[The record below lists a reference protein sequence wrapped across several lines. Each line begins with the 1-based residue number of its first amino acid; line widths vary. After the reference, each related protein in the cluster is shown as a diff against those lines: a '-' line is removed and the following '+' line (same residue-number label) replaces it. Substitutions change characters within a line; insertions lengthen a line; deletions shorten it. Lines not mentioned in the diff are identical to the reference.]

1 MASPIPAAATAP
13 TPPSA
18 PTIATSTTAT
28 TTAAASTGGASS
40 SSSPTIIDLDSIPGQ
55 IGHAII
61 RITDGTILRPPTGTL
76 SKQDVEIVYRMM
88 LEIGT
93 VLEGGTGGKDINM
106 NNISDNDEVVV
117 EGLQRVTVGFKE
129 VSYAIT
135 LGGSDGCLYIVKK
148 KSSL

>member
-1 MASPIPAAATAP
+1 
-13 TPPSA
+13 
-18 PTIATSTTAT
+18 
-28 TTAAASTGGASS
+28 
-40 SSSPTIIDLDSIPGQ
+40 
-55 IGHAII
+55 
-61 RITDGTILRPPTGTL
+61 
-76 SKQDVEIVYRMM
+76 MM